1 MAGMFTAITRPA
13 ACLQGLFK
21 VAEDGKVSSC
31 VYMGETAS
39 EVEGEEAPTA
49 TLVDSWAAGT
59 VGLAALFKHMGV
71 ELAQQIEA
79 NAPQTTEVSIAAE
92 AETEES
98 AAAEAETEESAAAAA
113 QSTEPSAEAAEE
125 AAEEAED
132 KQDE

>member
-1 MAGMFTAITRPA
+1 MDAMIKAETIHEQSITQIEDKIGR
-13 ACLQGLFK
+13 
-21 VAEDGKVSSC
+21 VA
-31 VYMGETAS
+31 AS

-79 NAPQTTEVSIAAE
+79 DAPQTTEVSTAAE

-113 QSTEPSAEAAEE
+113 HSTEPSAEAAEE

>member
-71 ELAQQIEA
+71 ELAQHIEA
-79 NAPQTTEVSIAAE
+79 DAPQTTEV
-92 AETEES
+92 S

-125 AAEEAED
+125 AAAEAED
-132 KQDE
+132 KQEE